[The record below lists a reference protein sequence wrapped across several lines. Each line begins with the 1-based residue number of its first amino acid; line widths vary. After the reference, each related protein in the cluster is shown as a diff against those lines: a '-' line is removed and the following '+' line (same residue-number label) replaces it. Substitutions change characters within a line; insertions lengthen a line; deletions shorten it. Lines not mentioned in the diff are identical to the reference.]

1 MSSEEFLERFQVLY
15 NNIDSNAAPGLNE
28 YDISVFLTKAQDEIL
43 KNYFNPL
50 GNKYK
55 EGFDGSPKR
64 QIDFS
69 RIIKTTECQIHSGA
83 ANKIDLRSSV
93 YDLPSDVFFILDE
106 NLYTDQQDPIQAIP
120 ISFTEY
126 SMLMR
131 KPYKYPHKS
140 EAWRLMS
147 QVVDGEVQ
155 IEIISAT
162 PITKYLMRY
171 VRKVTPIIVGDLSQW
186 NLTIDGLSTV
196 TECELDEELHE
207 EILQRAVEIAKNA
220 YTGDLAS
227 TVQLGQRSE

>member
-1 MSSEEFLERFQVLY
+1 
-15 NNIDSNAAPGLNE
+15 
-28 YDISVFLTKAQDEIL
+28 
-43 KNYFNPL
+43 
-50 GNKYK
+50 
-55 EGFDGSPKR
+55 
-64 QIDFS
+64 
-69 RIIKTTECQIHSGA
+69 
-83 ANKIDLRSSV
+83 
-93 YDLPSDVFFILDE
+93 
-106 NLYTDQQDPIQAIP
+106 
-120 ISFTEY
+120 
-126 SMLMR
+126 
-131 KPYKYPHKS
+131 
-140 EAWRLMS
+140 MS

-186 NLTIDGLSTV
+186 NLTIDSLSTV